1 MQKAV
6 RTAVPAATPKKPKGY
21 QTLEVYNELK
31 RKIVTLELE
40 PGAILD
46 VRRLEKELGIGRTPI
61 REAILQLKA
70 DNLVESQPNKPIY
83 IKEFTLKMV
92 RDLFEAYIPI
102 KKYIASLAAQ
112 RITPDMLDLVEQAF
126 EAHKTA
132 IQAKD
137 HWRIHSCNREFH
149 QLIARTTDNQYL
161 IFIHEQYSNQI
172 ERLEYLVFSHE
183 IQNNAPLEV
192 FFQQTVK
199 EHAKMVACLKEHD
212 SAGMEELSDEHFRIF
227 QKRLLTYMQM

>member
-1 MQKAV
+1 MQAV
-6 RTAVPAATPKKPKGY
+6 VRAKTPKKPKGY

-31 RKIVTLELE
+31 RKIVSLELE
-40 PGAILD
+40 PGAIID
-46 VRRLEKELGIGRTPI
+46 VKKLEEELGIGRTPI

-102 KKYIASLAAQ
+102 KKSVASLAAQ
-112 RITPDMLDLVEQAF
+112 RITPEMMSLIERAF
-126 EAHKTA
+126 EEHKQA
-132 IQAKD
+132 IQEKD
-137 HWRIHSCNREFH
+137 YWRIHSSNREFH
-149 QLIARTTDNQYL
+149 QLIARSTDNQYL

-183 IQNNAPLEV
+183 IQNNAPLQV

-199 EHAKMVACLKEHD
+199 EHAKMIACLKD
-212 SAGMEELSDEHFRIF
+212 RDGTGMEQLSDGHFRIF
-227 QKRLLTYMQM
+227 QKRLLSYMQM

>member
-1 MQKAV
+1 MG
-6 RTAVPAATPKKPKGY
+6 TSTSKKPKGY
-21 QTLEVYNELK
+21 QTLEVYNEIK

-40 PGAILD
+40 PGATID
-46 VRRLEKELGIGRTPI
+46 VRKLEKELGIGRTPI

-83 IKEFTLKMV
+83 IKEFTVKMV

-102 KKYIASLAAQ
+102 KKSIAALAAQ
-112 RITPDMLDLVEQAF
+112 RVNPEMMSLIERVFEDHKQAIR
-126 EAHKTA
+126 E
-132 IQAKD
+132 KD
-137 HWRIHSCNREFH
+137 YWRIHGCNRDFH
-149 QLIARTTDNQYL
+149 QLIAKSTDNQYL
-161 IFIHEQYSNQI
+161 IFIHEQYSSQI

-212 SAGMEELSDEHFRIF
+212 SPGMEQLSDEHFRIF
-227 QKRLLTYMQM
+227 QKRLLAYMQM

>member
-1 MQKAV
+1 
-6 RTAVPAATPKKPKGY
+6 VPATTPKRPKGY

-40 PGAILD
+40 PGATID
-46 VRRLEKELGIGRTPI
+46 VRKLEKELGIGRTPI

-102 KKYIASLAAQ
+102 KKSIASLAAQ
-112 RITPDMLDLVEQAF
+112 RVTPEMMGLIEQVF
-126 EAHKTA
+126 EEHKQA
-132 IQAKD
+132 IQAQD
-137 HWRIHSCNREFH
+137 YWRIHSCNREFH
-149 QLIARTTDNQYL
+149 QLIAKSTDNQYL

-183 IQNNAPLEV
+183 IQNNTPLEV
-192 FFQQTVK
+192 FFSRTVK
-199 EHAKMVACLKEHD
+199 EHEKMVACLKEHD
-212 SAGMEELSDEHFRIF
+212 SAGMERLSDEHFRIF